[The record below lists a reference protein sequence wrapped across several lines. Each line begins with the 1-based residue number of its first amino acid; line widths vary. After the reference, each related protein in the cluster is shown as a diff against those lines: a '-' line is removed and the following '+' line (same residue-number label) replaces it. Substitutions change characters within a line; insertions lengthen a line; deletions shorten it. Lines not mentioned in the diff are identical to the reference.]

1 MKYFFFQFNNNVGI
15 QPRRGTIIVE
25 VTVPIGTLPT
35 LAPPTRIIGREV
47 AVVQPVEDL
56 IINNIVTAAV
66 VPAVVEADLITT
78 VIVVTHLIGD
88 MISKIMAIVVV
99 SVKVTA
105 EVVIE
110 ELKKL

>member
-1 MKYFFFQFNNNVGI
+1 M
-15 QPRRGTIIVE
+15 
-25 VTVPIGTLPT
+25 L
-35 LAPPTRIIGREV
+35 
-47 AVVQPVEDL
+47 PVEAL
-56 IINNIVTAAV
+56 IINNIVTAEVAAAE
-66 VPAVVEADLITT
+66 AVVEADLITT

-105 EVVIE
+105 GAVTV

>member
-1 MKYFFFQFNNNVGI
+1 MINVM
-15 QPRRGTIIVE
+15 
-25 VTVPIGTLPT
+25 
-35 LAPPTRIIGREV
+35 V
-47 AVVQPVEDL
+47 A
-56 IINNIVTAAV
+56 
-66 VPAVVEADLITT
+66 AVVEADLITT